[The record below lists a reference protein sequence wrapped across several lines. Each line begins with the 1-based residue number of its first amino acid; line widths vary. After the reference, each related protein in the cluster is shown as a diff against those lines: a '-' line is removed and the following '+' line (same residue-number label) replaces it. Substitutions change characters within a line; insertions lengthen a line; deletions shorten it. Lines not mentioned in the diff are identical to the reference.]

1 MKQKGGNKN
10 PRRKKEWLRMETFKW
25 TRYGEHISFKPNFSR
40 WRDLS
45 VALKIFNIR
54 LNKPV
59 EGGKFL
65 NKLWC
70 CVGGRL

>member
-1 MKQKGGNKN
+1 MKHKGGKKN
-10 PRRKKEWLRMETFKW
+10 PRRKKEWLRMETFKR

-45 VALKIFNIR
+45 LAVKIFNSL

-59 EGGKFL
+59 KQGSF
-65 NKLWC
+65 
-70 CVGGRL
+70 